1 MEVHPVG
8 MELQHGID
16 SSGSGHALGV
26 VRDLQMGVLQQ
37 VDKVFTGLGLQ
48 LVGKGLEA
56 AEKEGT
62 IYAYF
67 PSSFGG
73 NSSKILD

>member
-1 MEVHPVG
+1 MEVCPVG
-8 MELQHGID
+8 VELQHGID
-16 SSGSGHALGV
+16 SSGSGHALDV
-26 VRDLQMGVLQQ
+26 VRDLQIGVLQQ

-62 IYAYF
+62 LYPYF
-67 PSSFGG
+67 PSSFCG